1 VTRLP
6 THVWGFPPGGP
17 RIFIP
22 RGAAPIPRPVEWLVS
37 PACAIAIAC
46 HPPDGFPRLV
56 PDFQDEV
63 RAAGVSRG
71 MSAANITIVTACDPA
86 DLPDD
91 PALLKA
97 MLAEALAAL
106 RASRQEGDHLRQRV
120 DQLLR
125 RLFGRRSERVNPDQL
140 LLFAELPADEA
151 ATPATPTDAEE
162 TAKPRRKG
170 HGRQQLPKHLP
181 RDRRVYELSE
191 AERLCHSCGKARV
204 VVGQEVSE
212 QLDYEPASLTVVE
225 HVRLTYACPCCEK
238 QRQAGAPAAP
248 AAPVTPNTA
257 AVPFS
262 AAQLNDPATT
272 VLIPVP
278 SMVSTF
284 LTASRPPSPIARGL
298 AGPGLLAHLI
308 VSKFCDHLPLYRCE
322 RMLARFGVTL
332 SRSTMCDW
340 LAQSAALLR
349 PLWELLKGRV
359 QQSRVI
365 QTDDTPVRV
374 QAQTGAAAHQ
384 GRLWVQVGDAGH
396 PGRVYFYSP
405 NQEGQWPQA
414 FLKGYKGF
422 LQADAYTGYDALFA
436 SGAVVEVGC
445 WAHARRKFFEAQKT
459 DPENALYALGVI
471 RQLYAVEREATEEA
485 KKQELSRADFE
496 ALRLRLRQDKAV
508 PLLKSFGEWL
518 DKQAAAVLPKS
529 PLAEAVGYARN
540 QWAALQVYATA
551 GFLEIDN
558 NPAERA
564 LRAVAIGRKNYLFF
578 GSDLG
583 GETAAVLYTFTQT
596 CQALGVEPWRYLRD
610 VLERLPAQGQRA
622 AVAAERS
629 GEVAAPSSR

>member
-1 VTRLP
+1 
-6 THVWGFPPGGP
+6 
-17 RIFIP
+17 
-22 RGAAPIPRPVEWLVS
+22 
-37 PACAIAIAC
+37 
-46 HPPDGFPRLV
+46 
-56 PDFQDEV
+56 
-63 RAAGVSRG
+63 
-71 MSAANITIVTACDPA
+71 MSAPAATAVSAVDPA
-86 DLPDD
+86 HLPDD

-106 RASRQEGDHLRQRV
+106 RASRQEGDHLRLRV

-140 LLFAELPADEA
+140 LLFAEPPADEA
-151 ATPATPTDAEE
+151 VTPATPTDAEE

-212 QLDYEPASLTVVE
+212 QLDYEPASLTVIE

-238 QRQAGAPAAP
+238 RRQAGSQTTLA
-248 AAPVTPNTA
+248 TPETA
-257 AVPFS
+257 ATPIS
-262 AAQLNDPATT
+262 EAELNDPATT
-272 VLIPVP
+272 VLIPVTP
-278 SMVSTF
+278 MASTF
-284 LTASRPPSPIARGL
+284 VTASRPPSPIARGL
-298 AGPGLLAHLI
+298 AGPGLLAHVI

-332 SRSTMCDW
+332 SRSTLCDW

-374 QAQTGAAAHQ
+374 QAQEGAAAHQ

-396 PGRVYFYSP
+396 PGLVYFYSP

-422 LQADAYTGYDALFA
+422 LQADAYSGYDALFA
-436 SGAVVEVGC
+436 TGAVREVGC
-445 WAHARRKFFEAQKT
+445 WAHARRKFFEAQKA
-459 DPENALYALGVI
+459 DPEGALYALGVI
-471 RQLYAVEREATEEA
+471 RQLYAVEREATEQAE
-485 KKQELSRADFE
+485 KQELSRAEFE
-496 ALRLRLRQDKAV
+496 ELRLRLRQESSV
-508 PLLKSFGEWL
+508 PLLESFGMWL
-518 DKQAAAVLPKS
+518 DKQAVAVLPKS

-540 QWAALQVYATA
+540 QWAALQVYTTA

-578 GSDLG
+578 GSDVG

-610 VLERLPAQGQRA
+610 VLGRMPGCPAERLTHLLPDTWAQGQRA

-629 GEVAAPSSR
+629 GEVAAPLSG

>member
-1 VTRLP
+1 
-6 THVWGFPPGGP
+6 
-17 RIFIP
+17 
-22 RGAAPIPRPVEWLVS
+22 
-37 PACAIAIAC
+37 
-46 HPPDGFPRLV
+46 
-56 PDFQDEV
+56 
-63 RAAGVSRG
+63 
-71 MSAANITIVTACDPA
+71 MSAASTTTVTACDPA

-125 RLFGRRSERVNPDQL
+125 RLFGRRSERLNPDQL
-140 LLFAELPADEA
+140 LLFAEPSADEA
-151 ATPATPTDAEE
+151 VAPATPTDAEE
-162 TAKPRRKG
+162 VAKPRRKG

-191 AERLCHSCGKARV
+191 AERVCQGCGQARAV
-204 VVGQEVSE
+204 IGQEVSE

-238 QRQAGAPAAP
+238 RRQAGTPTAP
-248 AAPVTPNTA
+248 AAPVTPNTPTAPSAA
-257 AVPFS
+257 AV
-262 AAQLNDPATT
+262 LNDPAAMC
-272 VLIPVP
+272 LIP
-278 SMVSTF
+278 MTTATSTF
-284 LTASRPPSPIARGL
+284 RTAPLPPSPIARGL
-298 AGPGLLAHLI
+298 AAPGLLAHLI

-322 RMLARFGVTL
+322 RMLARFGVSL
-332 SRSTMCDW
+332 SRSTLCDW
-340 LAQSAALLR
+340 LAQSAGLLR

-359 QQSRVI
+359 LQSRVI

-374 QAQTGAAAHQ
+374 QAQAGAAAHQ

-396 PGRVYFYSP
+396 PGLVYFYSP
-405 NQEGQWPQA
+405 NQEGQWPQL

-436 SGAVVEVGC
+436 TRSVVEVGC
-445 WAHARRKFFEAQKT
+445 WAHARRKFFEAQKA

-471 RQLYAVEREATEEA
+471 RQMYAVEREATEQA
-485 KKQELSRADFE
+485 KEQELSRADFE
-496 ALRLRLRQDKAV
+496 ALRLRLRQERSV
-508 PLLKSFGEWL
+508 PLLKSFGAWL
-518 DKQAAAVLPKS
+518 EKQAAAVLPKS

-540 QWAALQVYATA
+540 QWAALQVYTTA

-578 GSDLG
+578 GSDIG
-583 GETAAVLYTFTQT
+583 GETAAVLYTLTQT
-596 CQALGVEPWRYLRD
+596 CQALGIEPWRYLRD
-610 VLERLPAQGQRA
+610 VLERLPSHP
-622 AVAAERS
+622 AERLT
-629 GEVAAPSSR
+629 ELLPDRWARTQRDVAELAAPGGPNEGVPPSSG